1 MNSMTKRLVI
11 LAVTITIIAGL
22 LACSADSLI
31 SRTEPTATP
40 TKTPKPTF
48 TATLTPTDTP
58 IPTDTPLPTSTW
70 TPTPLATNTP
80 IVYTATPTLEPT
92 ETPAPTNTP
101 KPPTNTPRPRPRATN
116 TPTPRP
122 KPTNTPAP
130 AYAFTGTLIWD
141 PNVAPNCD
149 GPGISKLSI
158 IKDRAGNPVNGVR
171 IELDCYG
178 NKWLS
183 HPSGNPGEYDPG
195 HYDFSLGA
203 HEPQPWTCTAR
214 VYDLNGVPVSSS
226 QVVTIQF
233 DTNACTPGGSGHQM
247 AIVNWTKNQ

>member
-58 IPTDTPLPTSTW
+58 VPTDTPTPTCTW

-80 IVYTATPTLEPT
+80 IVFTATPSPEPT
-92 ETPAPTNTP
+92 ETPVPTNTP
-101 KPPTNTPRPRPRATN
+101 VPPTNTPRPRATS

-122 KPTNTPAP
+122 KPTNTPRPQFAWQ
-130 AYAFTGTLIWD
+130 GQ
-141 PNVAPNCD
+141 V
-149 GPGISKLSI
+149 
-158 IKDRAGNPVNGVR
+158 
-171 IELDCYG
+171 
-178 NKWLS
+178 
-183 HPSGNPGEYDPG
+183 
-195 HYDFSLGA
+195 DFSLQNCGLTRVFGFTLDRSGGLAGDIWVHYWTDGWDGGWALSGWTDFGA
-203 HEPQPWTCTAR
+203 GTSWTGDEGNWDGVIDNYAKDGNWHVCVVPQQGSWDCISNTVDAATSSNCESGVQ
-214 VYDLNGVPVSSS
+214 VYHI
-226 QVVTIQF
+226 TF
-233 DTNACTPGGSGHQM
+233 R
-247 AIVNWTKNQ
+247 KN